1 MAKTDIGNCEL
12 QKLCEI
18 LFHSRNNCLGSTIKR
33 TLNKT
38 KNRPLPKTLMYGMII
53 SIEGPGIPT
62 EQFLKKAVNLYTT
75 KKTYKIS
82 LNKKYQ
88 QLIILVS
95 FYHISQEVSHTFR
108 YLPFFHRNLTVE
120 SWTENSH
127 LCNKSMTRVRHSHHI
142 KYIFFYCPITKIYK
156 MIKLNLRNI
165 QIK

>member
-1 MAKTDIGNCEL
+1 MKKKRKFVDIFPVLNPKMQYQTLNYLIFLSSLCWKAESINENPVAKTDIGNCEL

-88 QLIILVS
+88 QLII
-95 FYHISQEVSHTFR
+95 
-108 YLPFFHRNLTVE
+108 
-120 SWTENSH
+120 
-127 LCNKSMTRVRHSHHI
+127 
-142 KYIFFYCPITKIYK
+142 
-156 MIKLNLRNI
+156 
-165 QIK
+165 